1 MAVAVEHQA
10 ALMLGG
16 LGWHEPHVGPGDC
29 LTNRLSASAASFLCR
44 FDIGLHVRRRH
55 QPHRMTKCLQL
66 ARPMVRSGASPD
78 ADEAWR
84 QLLEE
89 RQDVTSLQLTT

>member
-1 MAVAVEHQA
+1 
-10 ALMLGG
+10 
-16 LGWHEPHVGPGDC
+16 
-29 LTNRLSASAASFLCR
+29 
-44 FDIGLHVRRRH
+44 
-55 QPHRMTKCLQL
+55 MTKCLQL

-89 RQDVTSLQLTT
+89 RQDVTSLQLTTDDHLAIRIDAMDLEDDFAMSRPIVITVCMDRSSESWEP